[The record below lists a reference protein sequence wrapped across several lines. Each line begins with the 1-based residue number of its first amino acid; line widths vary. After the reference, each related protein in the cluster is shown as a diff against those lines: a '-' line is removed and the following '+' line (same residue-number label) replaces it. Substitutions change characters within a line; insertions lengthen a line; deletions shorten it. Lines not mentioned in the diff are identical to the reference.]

1 VQTNIRTVDQ
11 AQYQNLVQDFN
22 FDMIV
27 STIRQSLS
35 PGNEQRDMWTSDV
48 ADVTGSR
55 NLAGIQDPVIDA
67 LVEEVI
73 SAPDRDTLV
82 AATRA
87 LDRALLWGH
96 YVIPQWHIAAY
107 RIAYWDKFGRPEIS
121 PKYSLGFITWWI
133 DEDKLAEVE
142 AAN

>member
-1 VQTNIRTVDQ
+1 
-11 AQYQNLVQDFN
+11 
-22 FDMIV
+22 
-27 STIRQSLS
+27 
-35 PGNEQRDMWTSDV
+35 MWTSDV

-73 SAPDRDTLV
+73 SAPDRETLV

-96 YVIPQWHIAAY
+96 YVIPQWHIPAY

-133 DEDKLAEVE
+133 DEAKRAEVE